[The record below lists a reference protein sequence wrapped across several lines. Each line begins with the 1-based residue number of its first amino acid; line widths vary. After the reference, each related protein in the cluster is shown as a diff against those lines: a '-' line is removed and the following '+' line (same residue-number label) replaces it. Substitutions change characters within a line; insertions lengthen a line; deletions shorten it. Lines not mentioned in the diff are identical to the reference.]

1 MLLALILA
9 AFPAS
14 SVACPDL
21 SGTFSDRGYFLE
33 QMVQKGCAELRMITS
48 TDPNNPNPPQ
58 NGEPDTQV
66 FNIDCQKH
74 QGLFQMDAVC
84 WNKDVLESWT
94 YSKNVHGVWAPF
106 SIRRIY
112 LDANG
117 RDLHDDA
124 YATDAS
130 GDQKLY
136 QSAIY
141 KRQAKRQAQR
151 ISK

>member
-9 AFPAS
+9 AFPTS

-21 SGTFSDRGYFLE
+21 SGTFSDRDLFRM
-33 QMVQKGCAELRMITS
+33 QMVQKDCTELRMMTS
-48 TDPNNPNPPQ
+48 TDPKNPNPPP

-66 FNIDCQKH
+66 FTIDCQKH
-74 QGLFQMDAVC
+74 QGMFQMDAVC

-94 YSKNVHGVWAPF
+94 YSKDVHGVWTPF
-106 SIRRIY
+106 SIRRLY

-117 RDLHDDA
+117 RDLHDEA
-124 YATDAS
+124 WATDAS

-136 QSAIY
+136 QSATY
-141 KRQAKRQAQR
+141 KRQAKRAAR
-151 ISK
+151 